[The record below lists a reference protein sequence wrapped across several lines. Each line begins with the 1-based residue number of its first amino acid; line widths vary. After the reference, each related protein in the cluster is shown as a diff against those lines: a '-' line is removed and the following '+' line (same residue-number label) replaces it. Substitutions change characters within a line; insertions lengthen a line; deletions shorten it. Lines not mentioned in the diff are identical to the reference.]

1 MDTKIEKLKLK
12 LRFSNIGFDFWMKLQ
27 NLTDK
32 IGQVAFNRASKIAD
46 KNAVELT
53 ELLNNYPEDLRKYIQ
68 NYIEGIEES

>member
-12 LRFSNIGFDFWMKLQ
+12 LRISNIGFDFWMKLQ

-32 IGQVAFNRASKIAD
+32 IGQVAFNRASNIAD

-68 NYIEGIEES
+68 NYIEGVEES